1 MVRSIGAETE
11 EGSCFI
17 RVRVKIDITKAL
29 CHGRLITLEN
39 GEKTWVVFK
48 YERLPNFCFWCGRL
62 SHGNRDCPS
71 WIQSKGTLLM
81 EGDRQFELSLRAA
94 LYNPTNQKVIYVPSF
109 YDKSS
114 LKKDV
119 SLRRENHGVN
129 GVVRNKDS
137 EERVARNSNMETEE
151 FGADINAALNAEKS
165 NGISSE
171 SETEIRVRVNK
182 LESKKEA

>member
-1 MVRSIGAETE
+1 
-11 EGSCFI
+11 
-17 RVRVKIDITKAL
+17 
-29 CHGRLITLEN
+29 
-39 GEKTWVVFK
+39 
-48 YERLPNFCFWCGRL
+48 
-62 SHGNRDCPS
+62 
-71 WIQSKGTLLM
+71 M

-94 LYNPTNQKVIYVPSF
+94 LYNPTNQKVIYVLSF
-109 YDKSS
+109 YDKSG

-151 FGADINAALNAEKS
+151 FRADINAALNAEKS